1 MKKTLK
7 LMAMLL
13 CVVSLTSLSSCSK
26 DIDDE
31 NGNETSM
38 QIGNYT
44 LGKYHPAKKISSLRF
59 VSSGIGGYGAEEI
72 LYTFSWDG
80 NNIDKI
86 VKKDKYGEI
95 SYKYYYGDNGYITK
109 IEDGEGRIY
118 AVGYWKDKVLL
129 FGTSDFDWEYGS
141 PYSMGFEFDNN
152 GTPVKILGT
161 GVVGD
166 GVRDELNMVDGN
178 PTNITYSNS
187 YGSHT
192 LTFDNHPNPLKD
204 LIIPPSLCGRIVGVC
219 LISKNNLEYLWRSST
234 PSITYEGDEEYPS
247 SNNSL
252 YPIGILINYGCALEI
267 EYLN

>member
-7 LMAMLL
+7 FIAMLL
-13 CVVSLTSLSSCSK
+13 CVVSLASLSSCSK

-44 LGKYHPAKKISSLRF
+44 LGKYHPAKKISSLRLICA
-59 VSSGIGGYGAEEI
+59 GIGGYGAEEI

-109 IEDGEGRIY
+109 IEDGNGHIY
-118 AVGYWKDKVLL
+118 SVGYWKDKVLL
-129 FGTSDFDWEYGS
+129 FGTSDFDWEYGD
-141 PYSMGFEFDNN
+141 YNSMQFEFDNN
-152 GTPVKILGT
+152 GTPVKISG
-161 GVVGD
+161 GYGD
-166 GVRDELNMVDGN
+166 DGRDELNMVDGN
-178 PTNITYSNS
+178 PTNITYHNS

-204 LIIPPSLCGRIVGVC
+204 LIIPPSLRGGIDEVC
-219 LISKNNLEYLWRSST
+219 LISKNNLEYLWRRST

-252 YPIGILINYGCALEI
+252 YPIDILINYGCELEI

>member
-1 MKKTLK
+1 MKKILK

-13 CVVSLTSLSSCSK
+13 CVGSLTSLSSCSK

-38 QIGNYT
+38 QVGNYT
-44 LGKYHPAKKISSLRF
+44 LGKYHPAKKISHLRF

-86 VKKDKYGEI
+86 VEKYKYGEI

-118 AVGYWKDKVLL
+118 SVGYWKDKVLL
-129 FGTSDFDWEYGS
+129 FGTSDSDWEYGH
-141 PYSMGFEFDNN
+141 YNSMRFEFDNN
-152 GTPVKILGT
+152 GTPVKISGT
-161 GVVGD
+161 DVG
-166 GVRDELNMVDGN
+166 GGGRDELNMVDGN
-178 PTNITYSNS
+178 PTNITYRNG

-204 LIIPPSLCGRIVGVC
+204 IIIPPSLCGRIDEVC

-252 YPIGILINYGCALEI
+252 YPISILINYESYLEI

>member
-7 LMAMLL
+7 LMVMLL

-44 LGKYHPAKKISSLRF
+44 LGKYHPAKKISSLRCYT
-59 VSSGIGGYGAEEI
+59 SGIGGYGAEDI

-118 AVGYWKDKVLL
+118 SVGYWKDKVLL
-129 FGTSDFDWEYGS
+129 FGTSDFDWEYGD
-141 PYSMGFEFDNN
+141 YNSMRFEFDNN
-152 GTPVKILGT
+152 GTPVKISGT
-161 GVVGD
+161 DVG
-166 GVRDELNMVDGN
+166 GGGRDELNMVDGN
-178 PTNITYSNS
+178 PTNITYRNS

-204 LIIPPSLCGRIVGVC
+204 LIIPPSLRGRIDEVC

-252 YPIGILINYGCALEI
+252 YPISILINYGCALEI